1 MQGVILNAGRFRG
14 LIRGDDGARLHP
26 SLGGLAGGDDLEP
39 AAETRVDFEVRGSDA
54 LDIFPILG
62 VGSSPPT
69 LSSPAPQTTEGAPA
83 ALRPHRERS
92 SAAQVQF
99 MEWTT
104 THARYRIR

>member
-1 MQGVILNAGRFRG
+1 MQGVILSAGRARA
-14 LIRGDDGARLHP
+14 LILGDDGVRYVFTLEEWQ
-26 SLGGLAGGDDLEP
+26 GGDMEP
-39 AAETRVDFEVRGSDA
+39 EAGLRVDFEVRGSDA